1 MDEQSQREVVD
12 LLRRIE
18 ANQQRA
24 LEAQQEQLALV
35 RKQMERSERTIAES
49 VDLQKLAVARQ
60 AQLRNVALPLIGVLM
75 VLLVWLLVRWR
86 VLF

>member
-1 MDEQSQREVVD
+1 MTEPADREMVE

-18 ANQQRA
+18 ANQQQA
-24 LEAQQEQLALV
+24 LATQREQLALV
-35 RKQMERSERTIAES
+35 RAQYERSERTIQES
-49 VDLQKLAVARQ
+49 VELQKLAVARQ
-60 AQLRNVALPLIGVLM
+60 AQVRNLALPLIGVLM

>member
-1 MDEQSQREVVD
+1 MDEQSQREVIE
-12 LLRRIE
+12 LLRRLE

-35 RKQMERSERTIAES
+35 KQQMERSERTIAES

-60 AQLRNVALPLIGVLM
+60 VQLRNIALPLIGVLM

-86 VLF
+86 ILF